1 MKKLIY
7 LIVGLGLFLT
17 ACNPMDDI
25 YTEIDAQAN
34 PVVGNAT
41 YTLTDDDYAE
51 LGLTTDGFTSFDEAK
66 TLLPDFLTNMYP
78 TWGKGSSVLINLKVP
93 ADGVSDYTT
102 ASTYQLANTDYP
114 GYSDNGFA
122 FYPSDNIGDLLPTIL
137 DANVSS
143 PVEGQKVLVKYKKY
157 TSDPVVGISNFFNAD
172 FNNDSLE
179 GFAVVNIV
187 GPAQEWVSTPSYGA
201 KMSGYSGGAVPN
213 EDWLVSPEI
222 DLTNQTNISFTINQ
236 AINYASGQ
244 LDLLQ
249 VLVSTDYTNDVSTAT
264 WDVINLTNTP
274 PGTNWTYVQS
284 DDYDFSAYE
293 GQKIHIAFKYV
304 STDTVA
310 ATWEIMSATIKT
322 PGVTGDMTTEE
333 VYYNYNGSEWVP
345 DTKAYPLQTEDY
357 DSMGEASGQPGK
369 YNNFDSSMDPDTY
382 IATFLNLKY
391 PYANNDDQLIVTYKY
406 YSGSTGT
413 RGNLYTVINGVWT
426 PYQNTLQFGHDG
438 STWVP
443 DNTIKYTLVGDDYV
457 YIADQLTGNADFD
470 NVSLTNLAKYGDFD
484 YNWSQD
490 QILYALG
497 VLADKIDPS
506 AAEGQK
512 YLFTYLLYDNGLNE
526 KSMHIIKE
534 NGVWTLYNN

>member
-7 LIVGLGLFLT
+7 LIVGLGLFFT
-17 ACNPMDDI
+17 ACNPMDEI

-34 PVVGNAT
+34 PVVGDAT
-41 YTLTDDDYAE
+41 YTLTGDDYTE
-51 LGLTTDGFTSFDEAK
+51 LGLTDDGFSSFDEAK
-66 TLLPDFLTNMYP
+66 TLLPAFLTDKYP

-102 ASTYQLANTDYP
+102 ATTYQLANTDYP
-114 GYSDNGFA
+114 GYADNGFA

-137 DANVSS
+137 DANVNS
-143 PVEGQKVLVKYKKY
+143 PVEGQKILVKYKKY
-157 TSDPVVGISNFFNAD
+157 TSEPVVGVTNYFNAD
-172 FNNDSLE
+172 FSDGTL
-179 GFAVVNIV
+179 GAFTTVDIA
-187 GPAQEWVSTPSYGA
+187 GPQTWAGTSYGA
-201 KMSGYSGGAVPN
+201 KMSGYSGGAVAN
-213 EDWLVSPEI
+213 EDWLISPEI
-222 DLTNQTNISFTINQ
+222 DLTNQTNASFTMNQ

-249 VLVSTDYTNDVSTAT
+249 VLVSTDYTNDVNAAT

-274 PGTNWTYVQS
+274 PGTNWTFVQS
-284 DDYDFSAYE
+284 DDYDFSAYD
-293 GQKIHIAFKYV
+293 GQKIHIAFKYQ

-310 ATWEIMSATIKT
+310 ATWEILSATVKV
-322 PGVTGDMTTEE
+322 PGVTGDMASEE

-345 DTKAYPLQTEDY
+345 DTKAYPLQTGDY

-413 RGNLYTVINGVWT
+413 RGNLFTVIDGVWT
-426 PYQNTLQFGHDG
+426 PFQNTLQFGHDG
-438 STWVP
+438 TTWVP
-443 DNTIKYTLVGDDYV
+443 DNTIKYTLVGADYI
-457 YIADQLTGNADFD
+457 YISDQLTGNADFD
-470 NVSLTNLAKYGDFD
+470 NVSLPNLANYGDFD
-484 YNWSQD
+484 YNWSED

-497 VLADKIDPS
+497 VLADHINPS
-506 AAEGQK
+506 AEEGQK

-526 KSMHIIKE
+526 VSMHIIKE
-534 NGVWTLYNN
+534 NGVWVLFNN